1 MTRQRQECFSAI
13 CLLRI
18 VKKAAFIGLLF
29 WSEYFCKRLTMK
41 TANKT
46 ILGGHW
52 KRHLALFLH
61 RTLKAALCDELC
73 AQYCHVA
80 SRGQFL
86 LLLGS
91 TLSRWAFPLS
101 CHSVQSR
108 GLAPCGSAVIFG
120 PLTCKH
126 IKGRTTCSYNY
137 CYVLSW
143 CCISSISPDP
153 PLLSTLS
160 LHFRRL
166 LWDGRTVISQFECGH
181 IGNAY
186 TQIITCSWKRALSH
200 KCCVRFRQT
209 WVHLWFPCSANV
221 YTCSWRRRGSLF
233 FSRPL
238 KKDESCDWGF
248 WQSFYKRRLYST
260 CDTHLSTQL

>member
-29 WSEYFCKRLTMK
+29 WREYFCKRLTMK

-61 RTLKAALCDELC
+61 RTLKAALCDELY
-73 AQYCHVA
+73 AQYWHVA

-86 LLLGS
+86 LLLDS

-108 GLAPCGSAVIFG
+108 GLAPCG
-120 PLTCKH
+120 
-126 IKGRTTCSYNY
+126 
-137 CYVLSW
+137 
-143 CCISSISPDP
+143 
-153 PLLSTLS
+153 PLLFLVPSLANTSKVAQPVPTITATFCRDVVFPQSALILLYYPPSAST
-160 LHFRRL
+160 F
-166 LWDGRTVISQFECGH
+166 VAYFEMVE
-181 IGNAY
+181 
-186 TQIITCSWKRALSH
+186 L
-200 KCCVRFRQT
+200 
-209 WVHLWFPCSANV
+209 
-221 YTCSWRRRGSLF
+221 
-233 FSRPL
+233 
-238 KKDESCDWGF
+238 
-248 WQSFYKRRLYST
+248 
-260 CDTHLSTQL
+260 